1 MFDNETVA
9 AVAAI
14 AARLKVEEK
23 ILLAVAEVESGGKVF
38 VMVNGRQE
46 PLIRWE
52 GHYFYARLVNGKRD
66 AAVKAGLASPKAGG
80 VKNPSSQAARWN
92 KLLLPA
98 MKIDATAAFESTSW
112 GLGQVM
118 GAHWKALGFKSP
130 KEMLETVRR
139 DAAGQ
144 IEVMARYI
152 EKFGLVDELQRH
164 DFRAFARGYNGPA
177 GVKNGYDKAMSRA
190 YQRLSGAPTVSKA
203 TGMLRMG
210 SKGAAVRELQAV
222 LLRAGYTVKVDGDFG
237 PSTKKAVIA
246 FQKAHRIEA
255 DGVVG
260 PQTQKALSVVPR
272 YENEQP
278 GKQSLIEVKEV
289 QQGGSAAA
297 GGVGAAA
304 AADKV
309 TDLAD
314 KVPATGVDL
323 VDHLVSALYV
333 IAAVLVI
340 AGLAYAALGWFRS
353 KRTETGDEPG
363 VQPAPAAADLTE
375 ALA

>member
-23 ILLAVAEVESGGKVF
+23 ILLAVAEVESAGHVF
-38 VMVNGRQE
+38 AMVNGRQE

-130 KEMLETVRR
+130 KEMLEVVRK

-190 YQRLSGAPTVSKA
+190 CQRMSGAPTVSKA

-237 PSTKKAVIA
+237 PSTKKAVIG

-260 PQTQKALSVVPR
+260 PQTQKALSAVPR

-289 QQGGSAAA
+289 QQGGSAAM

-323 VDHLVSALYV
+323 VDHLVSGLYV

-340 AGLAYAALGWFRS
+340 AGLAYAAWGWLRS

-363 VQPAPAAADLTE
+363 AQPVPAVADLTE

>member
-23 ILLAVAEVESGGKVF
+23 ILLAVAEVESAGHVF
-38 VMVNGRQE
+38 AMVNGRQE

-52 GHYFYARLVNGKRD
+52 GHYFDARLVNGKRD
-66 AAVKAGLASPKAGG
+66 AARKAGLASPKVGG
-80 VKNPSSQAARWN
+80 VKNPSGQAARWN

-130 KEMLETVRR
+130 KEMLEVVRK

-190 YQRLSGAPTVSKA
+190 YQRMSGAPTVSKA

-246 FQKAHRIEA
+246 FQQAHQIEA

-289 QQGGSAAA
+289 QQGGSAAM

-323 VDHLVSALYV
+323 VDHLVSGLYV
-333 IAAVLVI
+333 IAAVLVM
-340 AGLAYAALGWFRS
+340 AGLAYAAWGWLRS

-363 VQPAPAAADLTE
+363 VQPVPAVADLSE

>member
-14 AARLKVEEK
+14 AARMKVEEK
-23 ILLAVAEVESGGKVF
+23 ILLAVAEVESAGKVF
-38 VMVNGRQE
+38 ALVNGRQE
-46 PLIRWE
+46 PLVRWE
-52 GHYFYARLVNGKRD
+52 GHYFDARLVNGKRD
-66 AAVKAGLASPKAGG
+66 AARKAGLASPKVGG

-130 KEMLETVRR
+130 KEMLDTVRR

-177 GVKNGYDKAMSRA
+177 GVKNGYDKAMAKA
-190 YQRLSGAPTVSKA
+190 YQRLTGTATASKA

-210 SKGAAVRELQAV
+210 AKGAAVRELQAV

-237 PSTKKAVIA
+237 PSTKTAVIA
-246 FQKAHRIEA
+246 FQKAHKIEA

-260 PQTQKALSVVPR
+260 PQTQKALAIVPR
-272 YENEQP
+272 YEGEQP
-278 GKQSLIEVKEV
+278 GAQSLIDVKEV

-297 GGVGAAA
+297 GGIGAAA

-333 IAAVLVI
+333 VAAVLVM
-340 AGLAYAALGWFRS
+340 AGLAYAAWGWLKS

-363 VQPAPAAADLTE
+363 AQPPPAVADLSE